1 MIDMNRIAAGLLS
14 LTLLVPASC
23 SEAQDGKGKGK
34 KDGGG
39 KKGGKKTTLMNPIA
53 GLTKTGHMGSEVKES
68 SGLAR
73 GPEAGTFYTHG
84 DDGAEPTLYLVR
96 LDGSLVK
103 SLPVPGVR
111 QVDWESLAQDAQG
124 VLYIGDCGN
133 NNNDRRDLTI
143 YRFDPR
149 QPSAAPRSIR
159 FTYPDQKEFPPGKK
173 ERNFDCEASLW
184 YEGGIYL
191 FTKDRGQG
199 STCKVYRLQAD
210 GPDKQQAKLLGK
222 ISINGEVTDAA
233 LSPDGRTLALLG
245 REELFLCPV
254 SGGNFTQTTPRTVK
268 LPGAGQTEGAVFEGN
283 STLIISTEQGNL
295 FRYELGQ

>member
-1 MIDMNRIAAGLLS
+1 MNRIVAGLLG
-14 LTLLVPASC
+14 LTLLTSAAC
-23 SEAQDGKGKGK
+23 SEAQDGKGKK
-34 KDGGG
+34 GGG
-39 KKGGKKTTLMNPIA
+39 KKGGKKTSVMNPIA
-53 GLTKTGHMGSEVKES
+53 GLTKVGHMGSEVKES
-68 SGLAR
+68 SGLAL

-96 LDGSLVK
+96 TDGSLVK
-103 SLPVPGVR
+103 SLPVPGVN
-111 QVDWESLAQDAQG
+111 QVDWESVTQDNQG

-149 QPSAAPRSIR
+149 QPDAAVRSIR
-159 FTYPDQKEFPPGKK
+159 FTYPDQQEFPPGKK

-184 YEGGIYL
+184 YNGGIYL

-210 GPDKQQAKLLGK
+210 GPAKQTAQLLGK
-222 ISINGEVTDAA
+222 IAVAGEVTDAA

-254 SGGNFTQTTPRTVK
+254 SGGNFTQTTPRAVR
-268 LPGAGQTEGAVFEGN
+268 LPGAGQTEGAVFQDN
-283 STLIISTEQGNL
+283 NTLMISTEQGNL
-295 FRYELGQ
+295 YRYQLGQ

>member
-1 MIDMNRIAAGLLS
+1 MIDMHRIAAGLLS
-14 LTLLVPASC
+14 LTLLASAAC
-23 SEAQDGKGKGK
+23 SEAQSEKGK
-34 KDGGG
+34 KGGG

-53 GLTKTGHMGSEVKES
+53 GLTKIGHMGKEVKES
-68 SGLAR
+68 SGLAL
-73 GPEAGTFYTHG
+73 GPEANTYYTHG

-96 LDGSLVK
+96 QDGSLVK

-111 QVDWESLAQDAQG
+111 QVDWESVTADKQG

-149 QPSAAPRSIR
+149 QPQAAVRSIR
-159 FTYPDQKEFPPGKK
+159 FTYPDQQEFPPGKK

-210 GPDKQQAKLLGK
+210 GPAKQEAKLLGRIAVK
-222 ISINGEVTDAA
+222 GEVTDAA

-254 SGGNFTQTTPRTVK
+254 SGGNFTQTTPRPVP
-268 LPGAGQTEGAVFEGN
+268 LPGAGQTEGAVFQDN
-283 STLIISTEQGNL
+283 NTLIISTEQGNL
-295 FRYELGQ
+295 FRYEMGQ